1 MNLIALLEEFVWHC
15 CQGFSNHNATMRL
28 IFLSGNFQAI
38 SHFRANN
45 LFLSVF
51 RFHHHQLSSLT
62 MAGTIKLKSF
72 DKQIFEV
79 ELSAARLSPKLMELV
94 NSKGTVDEIALEE
107 ENLTGDILNRILT
120 WCTRHQ
126 NDTEEQLAVSDSDED
141 EYEQWT
147 MHKNRRSLFLKK
159 HHKPL
164 PPISKWDRQ
173 FLAAESNSTLYSMII
188 GARFLKIK
196 KLRSLTCSVS
206 SSHFDKLVEPKS

>member
-1 MNLIALLEEFVWHC
+1 
-15 CQGFSNHNATMRL
+15 
-28 IFLSGNFQAI
+28 
-38 SHFRANN
+38 
-45 LFLSVF
+45 
-51 RFHHHQLSSLT
+51 

-196 KLRSLTCSVS
+196 KLRSLTCSTVMYRLKNMS
-206 SSHFDKLVEPKS
+206 TNELRTELCAISDLNKIVNNDDDDDIHLESIDNSRRG